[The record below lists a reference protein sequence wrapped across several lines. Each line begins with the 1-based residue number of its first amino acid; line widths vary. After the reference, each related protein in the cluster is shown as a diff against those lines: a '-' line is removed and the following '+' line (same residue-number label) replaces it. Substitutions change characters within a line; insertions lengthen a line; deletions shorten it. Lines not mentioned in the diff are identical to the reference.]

1 MLEFLENLFSHISPF
16 MAYLV
21 FLVSAFTE
29 NVLPPIPGD
38 TVVVL
43 GAYLVFIGQ
52 LDFWGVYLTT
62 SLGSIIGFLTMY
74 LVGYR
79 YGRAFIYNKKYGARM
94 FREEHILKVEKWF
107 SRWGYWVIF
116 ANRFLSGTRS
126 VISLFAGS
134 FHLHPIPVIL
144 LSTLSAL
151 IWNALLLSAGM
162 LLGQNWQLI
171 GDIISRYNQI
181 FIVLLILLMIYL
193 ILRFRKK
200 KRISENA
207 ETQPHEDTK

>member
-1 MLEFLENLFSHISPF
+1 MLEFLENLFIHVSPL

-21 FLVSAFTE
+21 FLVSAYAE

-43 GAYLVFIGQ
+43 SAYLVSTGQ
-52 LDFWGVYLTT
+52 LDFWGVYFATT
-62 SLGSIIGFLTMY
+62 IGSVLGFLTMY
-74 LVGYR
+74 LIGHR
-79 YGRAFIYNKKYGARM
+79 FGRSFIYNKKYGARL
-94 FREEHILKVEKWF
+94 FKEDHILKVEKWF

-134 FHLHPIPVIL
+134 FHLHPLPVIL

-151 IWNALLLSAGM
+151 IWNALLLLAGV
-162 LLGQNWQLI
+162 LLGKNWQTI
-171 GDIISRYNQI
+171 GAVISRYNQI
-181 FIVLLILLMIYL
+181 FIVLLVVLGIYL
-193 ILRFRKK
+193 IIRFRR
-200 KRISENA
+200 KREVKAGTEQSL
-207 ETQPHEDTK
+207 D

>member
-1 MLEFLENLFSHISPF
+1 MLGFLESLFNHISPF

-21 FLVSAFTE
+21 FLLSAYTE

-43 GAYLVFIGQ
+43 GAYLVSIGQ
-52 LDFWGVYLTT
+52 LDFWGVYIATT
-62 SLGSIIGFLTMY
+62 VGSVAGFLTMY
-74 LVGYR
+74 LIGYR
-79 YGRAFIYNKKYGARM
+79 YGRTFIYNKKYGARM
-94 FREEHILKVEKWF
+94 FKEDHIRKVEKWF

-134 FHLHPIPVIL
+134 FHLHPVPVIL

-151 IWNALLLSAGM
+151 IWNALLLVAGM
-162 LLGQNWQLI
+162 LLGKNWQLI
-171 GDIISRYNQI
+171 GEIITRYNQV
-181 FIVLLILLMIYL
+181 FVVLLIVLLIYL
-193 ILRFRKK
+193 VIRFRKK
-200 KRISENA
+200 RVARKEVANDRA
-207 ETQPHEDTK
+207 TK

>member
-1 MLEFLENLFSHISPF
+1 MLEFLENLFNHVSPL

-21 FLVSAFTE
+21 FLVSAYAE

-43 GAYLVFIGQ
+43 GAYLVSTGQ
-52 LDFWGVYLTT
+52 LDFWGVYFATT
-62 SLGSIIGFLTMY
+62 IGSVLGFLTMY
-74 LVGYR
+74 LIGYR
-79 YGRAFIYNKKYGARM
+79 FGRSFIYNKKYGVRL
-94 FREEHILKVEKWF
+94 FKEEHIIKVEKWF

-134 FHLHPIPVIL
+134 FHLHPLPVIL

-151 IWNALLLSAGM
+151 IWNALLLLAGV
-162 LLGQNWQLI
+162 LLGKNWQTI
-171 GDIISRYNQI
+171 GAVISRYNQI
-181 FIVLLILLMIYL
+181 FIGLLVVLGIYL
-193 ILRFRKK
+193 IIRFRR
-200 KRISENA
+200 KREVKAGTEQSL
-207 ETQPHEDTK
+207 D